1 MHIFQA
7 LKMAIKSLWTNK
19 LRSFLTMLG
28 IIIGVMTVALLTS
41 VASGVSDAVV
51 SQIRS
56 QSTLSVIM
64 ATSDKATYSVVNN
77 SLKRSQPD
85 DKDAKDY
92 YEYAL
97 VSSQK
102 SIVANDE
109 IYSGYTNSDIK
120 AMLKQEKLYTEEDL
134 QKFVGT
140 ALEPYIEMYRFKNPA
155 PINTTINLIDQNF
168 LKVFDLEYEGDF
180 PVSADEIMVDET
192 FIKTNFGE
200 ISLSDAINKK
210 VTVGVKAYNKITINF
225 SSDVSDEIKQNVCGE
240 LTTSTSASDALG
252 IRIIENADGTKYK
265 NVASD
270 KIEVNIEFYK
280 RLELSELSLKIKQKL
295 QANSEFADKIGDNSV
310 SVSEVYDSTDARVYK
325 ITATISSENANIF
338 GSSSLS
344 SGEDESQ
351 PTMSMSGTTTKG
363 NVYMLLNKDNFDSVG
378 LGEYSSI
385 EDIPITYG
393 YLRYKTEDVM
403 NNSTSAI
410 MVDLVLNEGLVFG
423 EDFMMV
429 SMDSVSKI
437 VSKVMSVLT
446 TMLTVISV
454 ISLIVGGIGIMN
466 IMLVAVT
473 ERTREIGIRKAIGA
487 KRSSILTQ
495 FLVEALML
503 ALVGGLIG
511 LGISAIGCLIIGNVM
526 GITIMMPL
534 WVIGM
539 SVGFCTLIGLIFGM
553 FPAIKASRMQPID
566 ALRRE

>member
-64 ATSDKATYSVVNN
+64 ATSDKTTYSVLNS

-85 DKDAKDY
+85 DIDAKDY

-102 SIVANDE
+102 AIVANDE

-168 LKVFDLEYEGDF
+168 LKVFDLEYDGAF
-180 PVSADEIMVDET
+180 PVNTDEIMADET
-192 FIKTNFGE
+192 FIKTNFGD

-225 SSDVSDEIKQNVCGE
+225 LSDVSDETKQNVCEE
-240 LTTSTSASDALG
+240 LIKSTSAKDALG
-252 IRIIENADGTKYK
+252 IRIIENDDGTKYK

-280 RLELSELSLKIKQKL
+280 RLELSELSLKITQKL
-295 QANSEFADKIGDNSV
+295 QANSEFTDKIGDNSV
-310 SVSEVYDSTDARVYK
+310 SVSEIYDTTNAKVYK

-338 GSSSLS
+338 GSSVNS
-344 SGEDESQ
+344 SDEDESQ

-363 NVYMLLNKDNFDSVG
+363 NIYMLLNQENFDSVG
-378 LGEYSSI
+378 LGEYTSI

-511 LGISAIGCLIIGNVM
+511 LGISAIGCLIIGHVM
-526 GITIMMPL
+526 GITITMPL

-553 FPAIKASRMQPID
+553 FPAVKASRMQPID

>member
-1 MHIFQA
+1 MHILQA

-64 ATSDKATYSVVNN
+64 ATSDKTTYSVLNG
-77 SLKRSQPD
+77 SLKRSQPE
-85 DKDAKDY
+85 DKNAKDY

-120 AMLKQEKLYTEEDL
+120 AMLKQEKLYSEEDL

-168 LKVFDLEYEGDF
+168 LKVFNLEYEGTF
-180 PVSADEIMVDET
+180 PADADEIMVDET
-192 FIKTNFGE
+192 FIKTNFGD

-210 VTVGVKAYNKITINF
+210 VTVGVNAYNKITINF
-225 SSDVSDEIKQNVCGE
+225 LSGVSDETKQNVCDE
-240 LTTSTSASDALG
+240 LTKSTTAKDALG
-252 IRIIENADGTKYK
+252 IRIIENDDGTKYK

-280 RLELSELSLKIKQKL
+280 RLELSELSLKITQKL
-295 QANSEFADKIGDNSV
+295 QANSEFADKIGSDSV
-310 SVSEVYDSTDARVYK
+310 SVSEVYDTADAKVYK

-338 GSSSLS
+338 GSSGNS
-344 SGEDESQ
+344 SDEDESQ

-363 NVYMLLNKDNFDSVG
+363 NIYMLLKQENFNSVG
-378 LGEYSSI
+378 LGEYTSI

-511 LGISAIGCLIIGNVM
+511 LGISAIGCLIIGHVM
-526 GITIMMPL
+526 GITITMPL

-553 FPAIKASRMQPID
+553 FPAVKASRMQPID